1 MYIHQKNLFF
11 GSINMYFELP
21 HGDSTMQL
29 AGYIGRIIPIP
40 NWDWSEVSHWLAS
53 HEIPMKCPW
62 NPIYIY
68 IHIGWLLPWNPNMF
82 PMYFPCFFSQ
92 NHVFFFHQDAEIAGG
107 FSMLRAS
114 PGASVWPCA
123 SGGTSIMAL
132 RLGWG
137 ENSHGAMGG
146 KLGKPFKTPWFA
158 WKLCCFH
165 VFHIFVDVFLIFFVC
180 LQERKH

>member
-1 MYIHQKNLFF
+1 
-11 GSINMYFELP
+11 MYFELP

-68 IHIGWLLPWNPNMF
+68 IGWLLPWNPNMF
-82 PMYFPCFFSQ
+82 PMYFPCFFPRIT
-92 NHVFFFHQDAEIAGG
+92 VFFSTKMQKLQAASACWEHHPGPLFGRAHRVAHPSWHCGSAGG
-107 FSMLRAS
+107 
-114 PGASVWPCA
+114 
-123 SGGTSIMAL
+123 
-132 RLGWG
+132 
-137 ENSHGAMGG
+137 ENCHG

-158 WKLCCFH
+158 WKLCCFQ
-165 VFHIFVDVFLIFFVC
+165 VFHIFLAVFFVC

>member
-68 IHIGWLLPWNPNMF
+68 IYIGWLLPWNPNMF

-137 ENSHGAMGG
+137 KTAMG
-146 KLGKPFKTPWFA
+146 PWEGN
-158 WKLCCFH
+158 WESRLKHHDLPENCV
-165 VFHIFVDVFLIFFVC
+165 VFMCSTYLLMFFDFFC
-180 LQERKH
+180 MFTGA

>member
-1 MYIHQKNLFF
+1 
-11 GSINMYFELP
+11 MYFELP

-68 IHIGWLLPWNPNMF
+68 IIIYIYIGWLLPWNPNMF
-82 PMYFPCFFSQ
+82 PMYFPCVFPRITWCVFS
-92 NHVFFFHQDAEIAGG
+92 HPDAEIAGG

-132 RLGWG
+132 RLGLG
-137 ENSHGAMGG
+137 GKTAMG
-146 KLGKPFKTPWFA
+146 PWA
-158 WKLCCFH
+158 HGRETGDCRLKRHDLPENCV
-165 VFHIFVDVFLIFFVC
+165 VFRCSTYLLMFLLVC